1 MPCMGPAYIGWV
13 REGWNGRRWDW
24 RLCIDHKVAH
34 DARRRRQQKEPSLCE
49 HVCSIG
55 CAE

>member
-24 RLCIDHKVAH
+24 RLCIDHEVAH